1 MRTEPATPLARRSRL
16 RENILS
22 LSALQA
28 ASYLLPLL
36 TVPYLVQV
44 LGAEKYG
51 LIAFAQAF
59 LQYFVVLTEYGFNL
73 SASRDIARHRDEPSM
88 VAAIFSSVIL
98 TRACLAAIG
107 LGILS
112 LIVFS
117 VPLFRADWSL
127 YLVGYLAV
135 VGAVI
140 APFWLFQGM
149 ERMRAVVIISV
160 IGRLA
165 AVFALFILV
174 RSPEDYRTALAIQAG
189 TGVVIGVSCLVFA
202 LTVLGVG
209 WRRPSL
215 RDIRD
220 RLVEGRHLFA
230 SSAAVSLYTNTN
242 VFALGLIAGPTAAG
256 YFSAAYKLVQAAL
269 RMVTPVTQSLYPH
282 INAMAARSR
291 DDALR
296 FIRLSLR
303 RIALGSLLLSLA
315 IFFLAE
321 PAVTLLYGKDFAP
334 TVVALRWMA
343 PLPFVIA
350 VATVLGEHTM
360 LTFGMQREFSRILL
374 KAGVLN
380 VVLVVPLCYWLGAVG
395 AAIASLMI
403 EILIALARSHVLRKG
418 GYYLWSLERG
428 YA

>member
-1 MRTEPATPLARRSRL
+1 MPNVRRSRL

-22 LSALQA
+22 LSALQM
-28 ASYLLPLL
+28 ASYVLPLL
-36 TVPYLVQV
+36 TVPFLVRV
-44 LGAEKYG
+44 LGAEKFG
-51 LIAFAQAF
+51 MLAFAQAF
-59 LQYFVVLTEYGFNL
+59 LQYFVTLTEYGFNL
-73 SASRDIARHRDEPSM
+73 SASRDIARNRDDPSV
-88 VAAIFSSVIL
+88 VAAIFGSVIL
-98 TRACLAAIG
+98 ARACLAFLG
-107 LGILS
+107 LCVLS

-127 YLVGYLAV
+127 YLLGYLAV
-135 VGAVI
+135 AGAVI
-140 APFWLFQGM
+140 SPTWLFHGL

-160 IGRLA
+160 IGRLVG
-165 AVFALFILV
+165 VFAIFALI
-174 RSPEDYRTALAIQAG
+174 RSPSDYHMALAIQAG
-189 TGVVIGVSCLVFA
+189 TGVVIGLSSMVFA
-202 LTVLGVG
+202 LTALGVG
-209 WRRPSL
+209 WRWPSL

-230 SSAAVSLYTNTN
+230 SNAAVSLYTNTN
-242 VFALGLIAGPTAAG
+242 VFALGLIAGPTVAG
-256 YFSAAYKLVQAAL
+256 YFSAAYKLIQAVL
-269 RMVTPVTQSLYPH
+269 RMVTPFTQALYPH

-315 IFFLAE
+315 VFLLAE
-321 PAVTLLYGKDFAP
+321 PVVMLLFGQDFES

-360 LTFGMQREFSRILL
+360 LTFGMQREYSRILL
-374 KAGVLN
+374 KAGLVN
-380 VVLVVPLCYWLGAVG
+380 VILVVPLCYWLGAVG
-395 AAIASLMI
+395 AAIASVTI
-403 EILIALARSHVLRKG
+403 EILVALARTLVLRKG
-418 GYYLWSLERG
+418 GYRLWSLKGG